1 MASSRD
7 RQRKLARAR
16 IERRLVNRA
25 KKIRRKRQVQA
36 GIGAVVALLV
46 VALGTVWLAG
56 GFDKKPDTPPNVVAG
71 DCAWTLRT
79 PDEATGIRDTGN
91 PPITPAAKAGTRT
104 MTIATNVGQIDA
116 SLDLDAAPCTAESF
130 AYLAGKNFFDNTTC
144 HRLST
149 NDFVLHCGD
158 PVGKGTGGP
167 SYTFIDEN
175 LPAASAASPSASP
188 AATNHYPA
196 GTIAMANPGANG
208 SQFLIFYKDGSALPP
223 NYSIAG
229 KVTKGL
235 DVVEKVAKDGALD
248 GEGKAT
254 SDGAPKTNVTIT
266 KLTVGDAP
274 VASPSATP
282 QSSAT
287 TTASAQ

>member
-16 IERRLVNRA
+16 IERRMARRA
-25 KKIRRKRQVQA
+25 TRLRRKRQIQA
-36 GIGAVVALLV
+36 GVGAVVALLL

-56 GFDKKPDTPPNVVAG
+56 GFDGKDTPTTPTVAAG
-71 DCAWTLRT
+71 DCTWNLRSADDT
-79 PDEATGIRDTGN
+79 TGIRDTGN
-91 PPITPAAKAGTRT
+91 PPTTPSATEGTRT

-116 SLDLDAAPCTAESF
+116 SLDLAAAPCTAESF
-130 AYLAGKNFFDNTTC
+130 AYLAGKNFFDNTSC

-149 NDFVLHCGD
+149 NDFVLQCGD

-175 LPAASAASPSASP
+175 LPAPATASATP
-188 AATNHYPA
+188 AATNYYPK
-196 GTIAMANPGANG
+196 GTLALANPGANG
-208 SQFLIFYKDGSALPP
+208 SQFLIFYKDGSTLPP
-223 NYSIAG
+223 NYSIFG
-229 KVTKGL
+229 TVTKGL
-235 DVVEKVAKDGALD
+235 DVVEKVAKEGALD

-254 SDGAPKTNVTIT
+254 TDGAPKTNVTIT

-274 VASPSATP
+274 TPSPEASATN
-282 QSSAT
+282 
-287 TTASAQ
+287 TASAQ